1 MVIYFADKITDWKH
15 KATIGHIFVVNGQPK
30 ELFDGSERE
39 FHKLYQKY
47 CLTWKDDVRNVQIVE
62 KNSRK
67 YP

>member
-47 CLTWKDDVRNVQIVE
+47 CLTWRDEAATCHVVE